1 MSGDPA
7 FMQDWRRRSAGAPD
21 DAAIW
26 ADAARLAMSIRQA
39 DLADR
44 YARRA
49 LALRSADL
57 MAHLTLVMALT
68 ESAGK
73 VDELE
78 RLLRRAATIADPPS
92 SVSSW
97 LADRAAALGDFGEAG
112 RRYAQALAAFP
123 LEGEIWRRS
132 GAVRRAAGAL
142 YASRRDA
149 RRSIALAPG
158 DPEGLNEL
166 AKAHHSIGALPEA
179 TTSFKRA
186 LSAAPDSAR
195 IRSRYLVCLAYANV
209 REEERFAAHREWG
222 RRHGGRTELVR
233 KTPTSSEG
241 KLRVGYLSADLRNH
255 SIARNL
261 IPIIENHERATVEA
275 TAYSASTTEDS
286 VSHLLQGMV
295 HRWRRVDRMSDKA
308 IADLVASDDIDVLV
322 ILAGHMEGNCIGV
335 ARHRP
340 AAVQVAAFDVGTS
353 GLEEVDYWLTDELLH
368 PTDAPAG
375 SEQASERL
383 WRVPSCLVHLKP
395 EEAGEPGPCPSE
407 RTGGITFG
415 SFSNP
420 AKITPET
427 IALWAETLRAVPRS
441 RLLLRFFGRTNDRA
455 VTERLTSEFARRGV
469 ASERIEFAGEAA
481 VRRRHLDLYAEVDIA
496 LDTFP
501 FNGSTTVFEALWM
514 GVPVVSQVGRRFVSR
529 MGYNHLARLNLAD
542 LAVSEPTEFATAAA
556 RLAIDGGRRAMLRGR
571 LRAALSSSVLCD
583 GVAGAR
589 AFETAFR
596 EMRRRVGQ
604 PSARAKPL

>member
-1 MSGDPA
+1 MSGDLA
-7 FMQDWRRRSAGAPD
+7 LIQDWRRRLAGTPD

-26 ADAARLAMSIRQA
+26 ADAARFAMSVRQA
-39 DLADR
+39 NLANR

-57 MAHLTLVMALT
+57 VAHLTLVMALT

-73 VDELE
+73 AGELE

-97 LADRAAALGDFGEAG
+97 LADRAAARGDFGEAS

-123 LEGEIWRRS
+123 LEGEIWLRS
-132 GAVRRAAGAL
+132 GAVRRAAGTL
-142 YASRRDA
+142 HASRRDA
-149 RRSIALAPG
+149 RRSVAIAPR

-166 AKAHHSIGALPEA
+166 AKTYHAIGALPDA
-179 TTSFKRA
+179 ITCFIRA
-186 LSAAPDSAR
+186 LSVAPASAR
-195 IRSRYLVCLAYANV
+195 IRSRYLVCLAYASV
-209 REEERFAAHREWG
+209 GEGDRFAAYREWG
-222 RRHGGRTELVR
+222 RRHGGRGEHVR
-233 KTPTSSEG
+233 TAPMRADG
-241 KLRVGYLSADLRNH
+241 KLRIGYLSADLRNH
-255 SIARNL
+255 SVARNL
-261 IPIIENHERATVEA
+261 IPIVENHDREAVEV
-275 TAYSASTTEDS
+275 TAYSASSIEDS
-286 VSHLLQGMV
+286 VSRHLQSMI
-295 HRWRRVDRMSDKA
+295 HRWRRVDQLSDKS
-308 IADLVASDDIDVLV
+308 IADLVAADGIDVLV
-322 ILAGHMEGNCIGV
+322 LIAGHMEGNRIGV
-335 ARHRP
+335 ARHRA

-353 GLEEVDYWLTDELLH
+353 GLSEVDYWLTDELLH
-368 PTDAPAG
+368 PLAAPAG
-375 SEQASERL
+375 SEQASESL
-383 WRVPSCLVHLKP
+383 WRVPCCCVHLRP
-395 EEAGEPGPCPSE
+395 QETGEPGPCPSE
-407 RTGGITFG
+407 RMGGITFG

-427 IALWAETLRAVPRS
+427 IALWAETLRAVPGS

-455 VTERLTSEFARRGV
+455 VTERLTSEFARLGV
-469 ASERIEFAGEAA
+469 ASGRIEFAGEAA
-481 VRRRHLDLYAEVDIA
+481 DRRRHLDLYAEIDIA
-496 LDTFP
+496 LDTSP

-529 MGYNHLARLNLAD
+529 MGYNHLARLNLTD
-542 LAVSEPTEFATAAA
+542 LAVSKPAEFAAAAA

-571 LRAALSSSVLCD
+571 LRTALSSSVLCD

-604 PSARAKPL
+604 FSARAKPV